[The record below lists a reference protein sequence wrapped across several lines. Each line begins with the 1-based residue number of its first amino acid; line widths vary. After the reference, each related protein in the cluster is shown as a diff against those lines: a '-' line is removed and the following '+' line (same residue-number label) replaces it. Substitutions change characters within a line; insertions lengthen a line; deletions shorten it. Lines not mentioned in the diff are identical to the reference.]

1 MEPLGKATL
10 RETREHNERLVLA
23 TIYDG
28 APDGT
33 PVSRADVARH
43 TGLTRTTVSALVDG
57 LLSSGIVQEVG
68 RGPSTGGKAPI
79 HLAVPDEARV
89 LIGVDLGDREFTA
102 AAVNLRGEILHRAE
116 VPSHDADG
124 AGATELALGL
134 IAQILEAVDGQVIGI
149 GIGAP
154 GLVDTT
160 DGTVIQAVKRS
171 WRELPLGPIV
181 AARFGLPVYVAN
193 DSQAAALAEHVFGA
207 TRAANLIAIK
217 VGEGIG
223 AGIVIN
229 GSLFQGD
236 GFGAGEIG
244 HTVIDPVGDRCRC
257 GRRGCLETFSSVPAL
272 LARLQDELGRPLTVD
287 EAVLESERGH
297 PVVGAAIAE
306 SGRHLGEVVA
316 GLIGAL
322 HIRRIVLA
330 GPMAAFGE
338 PWLAAVRSAARSGAL
353 ANLVADTTI
362 ELGGLDHIVVLG
374 ASALLMTRELGLSLR
389 PLPQPPRVPSPD
401 PELEPALAR

>member
-33 PVSRADVARH
+33 PVSRADVARL
-43 TGLTRTTVSALVDG
+43 TGLTRTTVSAVVDPLLTAGLVEE
-57 LLSSGIVQEVG
+57 IG

-79 HLAVPDEARV
+79 QLAVPDAARI
-89 LIGVDLGDREFTA
+89 LIGVDLGDREYTA

-116 VPSHDADG
+116 VPSEDADG
-124 AGATELALGL
+124 PEAVELALGL
-134 IAQILEAVDGQVIGI
+134 IAEILGAVKGNVLGV

-171 WRELPLGPIV
+171 WRELPLGAI
-181 AARFGLPVYVAN
+181 AKARFGLPVYVAN
-193 DSQAAALAEHVFGA
+193 DSQAAALAVHVFGA
-207 TRAANLIAIK
+207 ERGANLVTIK

-223 AGIVIN
+223 AGLVIN
-229 GSLFQGD
+229 GQLFQGD

-244 HTVIDPVGDRCRC
+244 HTVIDPLGERCHC
-257 GRRGCLETFSSVPAL
+257 GRTGCLETVASVPAL
-272 LARLQDELGRPLTVD
+272 LTRLEAELGRPVSLD
-287 EAVLESERGH
+287 EAVL
-297 PVVGAAIAE
+297 AAEHGDPIVLAAVTDA
-306 SGRHLGEVVA
+306 GRHIGHAVA

-322 HIRRIVLA
+322 HIRRIVLV

-338 PWLAAVRSAARSGAL
+338 PWLVAVRSAARGGAL
-353 ANLVADTTI
+353 ATLVSDTTI
-362 ELGGLDHIVVLG
+362 ELGGIDHVVVLG
-374 ASALLMTRELGLSLR
+374 ASALLMTQELGLNLR
-389 PLPQPPRVPSPD
+389 PTLSSRRTPSV
-401 PELEPALAR
+401 AKG